1 MIFAFLLAI
10 FLFFIF
16 SIVIIDVFIIRKR
29 KSAILKHDSSPLVKV
44 TKLTNPPTHPHKNK
58 KRKCLVNELGSQV
71 KARYTQAGFFSSSV
85 PLIHLSFHALLPQS
99 TPLYTLY
106 IIAPPFSP
114 FQGSWNKAK
123 AGEPHGNLRF
133 HSSSDLLP

>member
-1 MIFAFLLAI
+1 MIFVFLLVI
-10 FLFFIF
+10 FLFFYF
-16 SIVIIDVFIIRKR
+16 LVIIDVFIIRKR
-29 KSAILKHDSSPLVKV
+29 TSPILKHDSSPLVKV
-44 TKLTNPPTHPHKNK
+44 TTLANTHP

-71 KARYTQAGFFSSSV
+71 KARYTQQPSSP
-85 PLIHLSFHALLPQS
+85 PLALLTYLSFQALLPQS

-106 IIAPPFSP
+106 IIAPPFSL

-123 AGEPHGNLRF
+123 AGEPHGTLKF